1 MSIDGDLAAALST
14 RLNCP
19 FTEARSHIKF
29 ILDCADDPNFAVK
42 FGKSISSNIDR
53 QNEAMSY
60 YWAVITFLLET
71 QA

>member
-14 RLNCP
+14 RLGCS
-19 FTEARSHIKF
+19 FTEARTHIKF
-29 ILDCADDPNFAVK
+29 ILDYADDPNIAVK
-42 FGKSISSNIDR
+42 FGKSISSNPDR

-60 YWAVITFLLET
+60 YWAVISFLLET